1 MISGKL
7 IHRGGTLIALLMGAV
22 SMADTPFTLD
32 GFLEDMAS
40 IPATD
45 ARFTETLTLDILE
58 APLTSHGSL
67 SYRRPDYLIKKVES
81 PEYMMLEVSEDRLV
95 IETGQDR
102 HTFSLDARP
111 EIRAFIESYRA
122 TLSGNRAVLEEY
134 YEATLSGSREDWI
147 LQLQPKTAEMKS
159 RIQHIEL
166 SGSGTQVQQIETLE
180 SSGGLS
186 HMSITPDAD

>member
-7 IHRGGTLIALLMGAV
+7 IRRGGALIALLMCAA
-22 SMADTPFTLD
+22 SLADTPFTLD

-40 IPATD
+40 IPAAK
-45 ARFTETLTLDILE
+45 ARFTETLSLDILE
-58 APLTSHGSL
+58 SPLTSHGSL
-67 SYRRPDYLIKKVES
+67 TYRRPDYLMKKVES

-95 IETGQDR
+95 IETEQEG
-102 HTFSLDARP
+102 HVFSLDALP

-134 YEATLSGSREDWI
+134 YEVTLSGSREDWT
-147 LQLQPKTAEMKS
+147 LHLQPRTAEMKS

-166 SGSGTQVQQIETLE
+166 AGSGTQVQRIDTLE

>member
-7 IHRGGTLIALLMGAV
+7 IRRGGALIALLMCAA

-32 GFLEDMAS
+32 GFLDDMAS
-40 IPATD
+40 IPATR
-45 ARFTETLTLDILE
+45 ARFTETLSLDILE
-58 APLTSHGSL
+58 TPQTSHGSL
-67 SYRRPDYLIKKVES
+67 TYRRPDYLMKKVES
-81 PEYMMLEVSEDRLV
+81 PEYMMLEVSEDHLV
-95 IETGQDR
+95 IETEQER

-134 YEATLSGSREDWI
+134 YEATLSGSREDWT
-147 LQLQPKTAEMKS
+147 LHLQPKSTEMKS

-166 SGSGTQVQQIETLE
+166 AGSGTQVQQIETLE